1 MMARKKFK
9 VAPSS
14 ALLPKQGDL
23 DGLLS
28 PTGKEKPPIPSIFIP
43 PTPPASNGPSSQDL
57 DKLWALPPSPP
68 PSLAMLPS
76 AAGSQTQDC
85 KGDDVPLTAVAIASP
100 ELLELANF
108 QASIKQ
114 ALASLSS
121 TMETLEVQSGRM
133 QQMGTDIKIHG
144 QVRCLCFFIPRKRRL

>member
-1 MMARKKFK
+1 
-9 VAPSS
+9 
-14 ALLPKQGDL
+14 
-23 DGLLS
+23 
-28 PTGKEKPPIPSIFIP
+28 
-43 PTPPASNGPSSQDL
+43 
-57 DKLWALPPSPP
+57 
-68 PSLAMLPS
+68 MLPS
-76 AAGSQTQDC
+76 ATGSQSQASKGEDTQ
-85 KGDDVPLTAVAIASP
+85 LTAAAIASP

-144 QVRCLCFFIPRKRRL
+144 QVRCFSLCLLSKADI